1 MKWWIDADSRRLMQG
16 LAGGLTVGFL
26 MMEGVFWA
34 ETGRLSAG
42 LFLVWVLLSSFV
54 LGLAGRFLARQ
65 EQRLT
70 DASERIRRILAGE
83 TDLRLECSGEGA
95 SARLFHE
102 VNTLAAVLNAHAD
115 NEKQEKVRRRY
126 RDRGVVSV
134 RIHRA
139 GQGE

>member
-1 MKWWIDADSRRLMQG
+1 M
-16 LAGGLTVGFL
+16 GGLTVGFL

-42 LFLVWVLLSSFV
+42 LFLAWVLLSSFV
-54 LGLAGRFLARQ
+54 LGLAGKFLAQQ

-70 DASERIRRILAGE
+70 DASERIRRILTGE
-83 TDLRLECSGEGA
+83 TDLRLECSGE
-95 SARLFHE
+95 
-102 VNTLAAVLNAHAD
+102 
-115 NEKQEKVRRRY
+115 
-126 RDRGVVSV
+126 VVSV